1 MIGFFA
7 QKMMMTSYVDES
19 TVLPITILKTTQAF
33 VLGCDERNGY
43 YVFRLGFFTINPQH
57 LCRYS
62 KSFLN
67 SYQQNSQQK
76 YKLIREFKI
85 FNNTNN
91 ACIIDK
97 LMDKYK
103 SKSYVHIQD
112 IFTQG
117 MTVKVKGVVK
127 GRGFTG
133 PMKRHNFDGMAASH
147 GVSLAHRTHG
157 SLGSCNPNNVYKGR
171 KMAGRYGG
179 TSACIFNLKIVKVD
193 GEKGLLYVSGSIPG
207 CRNSIVSVY
216 VI

>member
-1 MIGFFA
+1 MIGFYA
-7 QKMMMTSYVDES
+7 QKMMMTSYVDELS
-19 TVLPITILKTTQAF
+19 VLPITVLKTTEAC
-33 VLGCDERNGY
+33 VLGYYERNDC
-43 YVFRLGFFTINPQH
+43 YVFRLGFFTIDEHH

-62 KSFLN
+62 TSFLN
-67 SYQQNSQQK
+67 SYQNNSKRK
-76 YKLIREFKI
+76 YRLVREFKV
-85 FNNTNN
+85 FKNNKNTK
-91 ACIIDK
+91 IIEM
-97 LMDKYK
+97 LLEKY
-103 SKSYVHIQD
+103 SSELNVYIQD

-117 MTVKVKGVVK
+117 MLVKVKGIVK

-133 PMKRHNFDGMAASH
+133 TMKRHNFSGMSASH

-179 TSACIFNLKIVKVD
+179 TSACIFNLKIVKVED
-193 GEKGLLYVSGSIPG
+193 EKGLLYVSGSIPG